1 MINFWHYSAADEL
14 GIGFQEM
21 EVAALA
27 VFICLIFFG
36 FIFIASKI
44 YNKCFLKDFL
54 YYGNVEE
61 GQMYPGPPEA
71 KIIQGITIGMIN
83 QIWSILETI

>member
-1 MINFWHYSAADEL
+1 
-14 GIGFQEM
+14 M

-36 FIFIASKI
+36 LIFIASKI

-61 GQMYPGPPEA
+61 GQMYPGPPEVE
-71 KIIQGITIGMIN
+71 IIQGIAIGWYDN
-83 QIWSILETI
+83 S